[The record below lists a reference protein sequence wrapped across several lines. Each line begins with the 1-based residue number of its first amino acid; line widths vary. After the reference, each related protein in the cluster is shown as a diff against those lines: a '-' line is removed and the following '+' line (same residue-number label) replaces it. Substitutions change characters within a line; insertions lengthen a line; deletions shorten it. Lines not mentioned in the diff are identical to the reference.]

1 MELSKHNALQIVR
14 EINSVLPQKIN
25 LMNQHGIIIASTDDS
40 RIGTYH
46 GGAAKVTAENL
57 DELRIFRDD
66 EYIGTRRGTNFLLR
80 VQGEPIGVL
89 GITGPYEE
97 ILSIARIIK
106 KMTEILVNEQELLK
120 QHARV
125 ESSRTQFLNE
135 WLTHS
140 EKFINK
146 AFLDRGLALGI
157 DIRQPRRCLVVS
169 LEPLYRTQAET
180 VHTELKKQL
189 LLLEPA
195 ALLCETIT
203 ETILLVPA
211 HKQEILREFAQ
222 HLKNAIEIHC
232 SAIISIGIDS
242 PAPDYL
248 HMHAAYLQAQK
259 ALQSSLRMQKVPI
272 KFYDEINMEIFAD
285 EIPDAAKLQYIHR
298 IFRGYDSTALEKTI
312 AMLEIFYEEDGSITK
327 TAARLFIHKN
337 TLQQHLRKIAVRT
350 SYDPRSLR
358 DSAVFYI
365 TIYFYRDITNSG
377 QSI

>member
-1 MELSKHNALQIVR
+1 MELSRHNALQIVR

-25 LMNQHGIIIASTDDS
+25 LMNKHGIIIASTDDS

-57 DELRIFRDD
+57 DELRIFNDN

-97 ILSIARIIK
+97 ILSIARVIK

-125 ESSRTQFLNE
+125 EGSRAQFLNE

-157 DIRQPRRCLVVS
+157 DIRLPRRCLVVN
-169 LEPLYRTQAET
+169 LEPLYRTPADA
-180 VHTELKKQL
+180 VASELKKQL

-203 ETILLVPA
+203 ETILLIPA
-211 HKQEILREFAQ
+211 RSHEAMREFAL
-222 HLKNAIEIHC
+222 HLKSATEIQC
-232 SAIISIGIDS
+232 SARISIGIDS
-242 PAPDYL
+242 PSPDYL

-259 ALQSSLRMQKVPI
+259 ALQSSLRMRKVPI
-272 KFYDEINMEIFAD
+272 KFYEEINMEIFAD
-285 EIPDAAKLQYIHR
+285 EIPDAAKLEYIHR
-298 IFRGYDSTALEKTI
+298 IFRGYESGEVDKAI
-312 AMLEIFYEEDGSITK
+312 AMLEIFYEEDGSITR

-337 TLQQHLRKIAVRT
+337 TLQQHLRKIAART

-365 TIYFYRDITNSG
+365 IIYFYRDITNSG

>member
-1 MELSKHNALQIVR
+1 MELSRHNALQIVR

-25 LMNQHGIIIASTDDS
+25 LMNKHGIIIASTDES
-40 RIGTYH
+40 RIGSYH
-46 GGAAKVTAENL
+46 EGAAKIAAENL

-66 EYIGTRRGTNFLLR
+66 EYAGTRRGTNFLLR

-97 ILSIARIIK
+97 ILSIARVIK

-120 QHARV
+120 QHART

-140 EKFINK
+140 EKFLNK
-146 AFLDRGLALGI
+146 AFLDRGLAIGI
-157 DIRQPRRCLVVS
+157 DIRLPRRCLVVNVE
-169 LEPLYRTQAET
+169 LLDGTADT
-180 VHTELKKQL
+180 VSAGLKKQL
-189 LLLEPA
+189 FLLEPG

-203 ETILLVPA
+203 ETILLIPA
-211 HKQEILREFAQ
+211 RDDEAMREFAQ
-222 HLKNAIEIHC
+222 HLKGAVERQC
-232 SAIISIGIDS
+232 AVCISIGIDS

-248 HMHAAYLQAQK
+248 HMHEAYLQAQK
-259 ALQSSLRMQKVPI
+259 ALQSSLRMRKVPI

-285 EIPDAAKLQYIHR
+285 EIPDAAKLEYIHR
-298 IFRGYDSTALEKTI
+298 IFRGYDSNEVEKAI

-327 TAARLFIHKN
+327 AAERLFIHKN

-358 DSAVFYI
+358 DSAVFYLI
-365 TIYFYRDITNSG
+365 IYFYRDITNSG

>member
-25 LMNQHGIIIASTDDS
+25 LMNNHGIIIASTDES

-46 GGAAKVTAENL
+46 EGAARLTAENL

-66 EYIGTRRGTNFLLR
+66 EYRGTRRGTNFLLR

-120 QHARV
+120 EHART

-140 EKFINK
+140 ERFINK
-146 AFLDRGLALGI
+146 AFLDRGLAIGI
-157 DIRQPRRCLVVS
+157 DIRQPFRCLVVNI
-169 LEPLYRTQAET
+169 EAQTENVDT
-180 VHTELKKQL
+180 VSTALKKQL
-189 LLLEPA
+189 LQLEPR

-203 ETILLVPA
+203 ETILLIPA
-211 HKQEILREFAQ
+211 CSNESIRDFAQ
-222 HLKNAIEIHC
+222 QLKYAAESQGDAC
-232 SAIISIGIDS
+232 ISIGIDS
-242 PAPDYL
+242 PATDYL
-248 HMHAAYLQAQK
+248 HMHEAYLRAQK
-259 ALQSSLRMQKVPI
+259 ALQSSLRMRKVPI
-272 KFYDEINMEIFAD
+272 KFYDEINMEIFVD
-285 EIPDAAKLQYIHR
+285 EIPDAAKLEYIHR
-298 IFRGYDSTALEKTI
+298 IFHGYDSSEMEKVI
-312 AMLEIFYEEDGSITK
+312 AMLEIFFEEDGSITK

-337 TLQQHLRKIAVRT
+337 TLQQHLRKIAAQTR
-350 SYDPRSLR
+350 YDPRSLR

-365 TIYFYRDITNSG
+365 IIYFYRDITNNG

>member
-25 LMNQHGIIIASTDDS
+25 LMNKHGIIIASTDES
-40 RIGTYH
+40 RIGSYH
-46 GGAAKVTAENL
+46 GGAAKIAAENL

-66 EYIGTRRGTNFLLR
+66 EYAGTRRGTNFLLR

-97 ILSIARIIK
+97 ILSIARVIK

-120 QHARV
+120 QHART
-125 ESSRTQFLNE
+125 ENSRTQFLNE

-140 EKFINK
+140 EKFLNK
-146 AFLDRGLALGI
+146 AFLDRGLAIGI
-157 DIRQPRRCLVVS
+157 DIRLPRRCLVVNVELLDGTADMVS
-169 LEPLYRTQAET
+169 AG
-180 VHTELKKQL
+180 LKKQL
-189 LLLEPA
+189 FLLEPG

-203 ETILLVPA
+203 EIILLIPA
-211 HKQEILREFAQ
+211 RDDEAMREFAQ
-222 HLKNAIEIHC
+222 QLKGAVERQC
-232 SAIISIGIDS
+232 AVCISIGIDS

-248 HMHAAYLQAQK
+248 HMHKAYLQAQK
-259 ALQSSLRMQKVPI
+259 ALQSSLRMRKVAI

-285 EIPDAAKLQYIHR
+285 EIPDAAKLEYIHR
-298 IFRGYDSTALEKTI
+298 IFRGYDSNEVEKAI

-327 TAARLFIHKN
+327 AAERIFIHKN
-337 TLQQHLRKIAVRT
+337 TLQQHLRKIAART

-358 DSAVFYI
+358 DSAVFYLI
-365 TIYFYRDITNSG
+365 IYFYRDITNSG